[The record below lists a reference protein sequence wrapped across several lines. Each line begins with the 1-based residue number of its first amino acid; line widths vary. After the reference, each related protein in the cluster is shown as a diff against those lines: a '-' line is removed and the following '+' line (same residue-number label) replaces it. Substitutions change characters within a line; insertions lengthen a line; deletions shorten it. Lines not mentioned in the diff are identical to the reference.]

1 MLPSKVVTYKTHHDT
16 KKKKK
21 PYIKMPSEKK
31 KKKQEIKT
39 HVLHGYNSS
48 NYVHTETRQEENS
61 IC

>member
-31 KKKQEIKT
+31 KKAGNKNT
-39 HVLHGYNSS
+39 CATWL
-48 NYVHTETRQEENS
+48 
-61 IC
+61 